1 MMNETKIRNEL
12 AQKIIELNDIET
24 SLIVLVKMRDNR
36 APMELKELMKRLSV
50 DLEFCETILSDHAK
64 DIARASD
71 DLLQVT
77 ASTMRA
83 IIEVMS
89 AIVLIEATRAI
100 R

>member
-1 MMNETKIRNEL
+1 MMNETKIRNDL
-12 AQKIIELNDIET
+12 ARKIAELNDIET
-24 SLIVLVKMRDNR
+24 SLTDTVKMRANR
-36 APMELKELMKRLSV
+36 APMQLKELMKKLSN
-50 DLEFCETILSDHAK
+50 DLEYCETIVSDHAQ
-64 DIARASD
+64 DIARVSD

-83 IIEVMS
+83 IHEVLS